1 MPYILITEDGR
12 FMEFYLAEVAALYK
26 AIHGGAV
33 VKISELLNKTAGKK
47 DLFEHPSDTRTEY
60 FLDKY

>member
-26 AIHGGAV
+26 SIHGGAV
-33 VKISELLNKTAGKK
+33 VKISELLNKTTGKK
-47 DLFEHPSDTRTEY
+47 DIFEHHGDPRLEY
-60 FLDKY
+60 FLDNY